1 MFSWSELVL
10 SFFSEGVVGFIR
22 YDDVIEERDIE
33 DVASLAKLVRLVDV
47 SNARSGSSARVV
59 VEEDDRCSVAQERFL
74 DDAPVVDL
82 GRLDGSDGYHLLG
95 EREVGSIEEEDP
107 GLLVIEVPEVFAQ
120 VTCCLGRCFDRGVGC
135 VVCLLLHNAAV

>member
-47 SNARSGSSARVV
+47 SNARSGSSARVI
-59 VEEDDRCSVAQERFL
+59 VEEDDRCGVRQQRFL